1 MVAANVLVILL
12 AVVRCLHLS
21 DGSSHWVVTENGRVQ
36 AQLDTVFNLRRP
48 YDLVAFM
55 KQEDRGGTILQ
66 LKRELL
72 QRKEEIDKNEDRDTG
87 LEQRFYKTDIDCVAA
102 GKPLPEFDLY
112 ISTVLPLEN
121 KGIRPEEHIDLSITP
136 RDNLHQPDCR
146 LFSELEYNNSY
157 IREKDE
163 TDKSKYRHTGNTDN
177 SGVKIKPCHYN
188 GSTSWTD
195 YLSHFEMCAL
205 VNNWS
210 ENRKGLYLAVS
221 LMGQAQAVLGDLPSE
236 KRQNYSDLVS
246 ALEERFAPSSQT
258 ELYRVQFKERR
269 QRASESLPE
278 LGQSIRRL
286 SNLAYP
292 TAPLDV
298 RETLGKE
305 QFIDALVDSEM
316 RLRIKQSR
324 PKGLNDAVR
333 LAVELE
339 AYNKAENKVREGR
352 GYLRQTM
359 NDDEFDREEK
369 ITKSDSPT
377 KDIASWMQTME
388 KSLSTL
394 TTEIAKLKSSGTNE
408 GRYYAKTR
416 YTQKTVAYPEEIRTI
431 IMEIRGDGSVKTLMK
446 TRKQNNRKT
455 NEGAVTTASEDAGM
469 YVKLNVGDIEA
480 KFVVDTG
487 ATLTLVSS
495 KLYDMLTPLDK
506 SYLSEVKTS
515 VRSVCGTKL
524 ELRGKGRFNLHFG
537 PNMLQSEAVVTDLQV
552 DGILGLDFMKRHN
565 CLIDVKNGHFCI
577 GDFRVD
583 LCFQG
588 SIGCYRVVASEA
600 VVIPPRSEIV
610 INGTVCLAEGQKLP
624 ADNALLEANEHA
636 GKDYILTA
644 RTLVRSGEK
653 VPVRLMNTELDP
665 KTIYPGTTI
674 AQMSGVEQV
683 LDGNI
688 SSNEQ
693 KHDGLRPDLQDLL
706 DRTSD
711 ELTSKDKQK
720 VKSLLIE
727 NQNLFASSDVDLGR
741 TNLVKHE
748 INTGNARP
756 FKEPPRRTP
765 YHLNKVVNDNLD
777 KMLQKEII
785 KDIPAHKLAWELK
798 EKLEHSHSF
807 VRGKIKGQMRR
818 QKHYHDLKLS
828 YQNFRKDDEVY
839 VYFPVKKPGMSS
851 KLTSF
856 WKGPF
861 KILDK
866 YGDLTYK
873 VDCGYRGKPQVIHVD
888 RLKKKNKQT
897 LRTESDNNTFVPLD
911 TENDTAENDPIET
924 PYVQDIA
931 VHESTLPVEETEES
945 SHEGRRTRRK
955 PAWMADYIVK

>member
-1 MVAANVLVILL
+1 MIRVWDQEGPHCQEREIMKKLIYQHSTTRIRTKLL
-12 AVVRCLHLS
+12 KFSQIDLKE
-21 DGSSHWVVTENGRVQ
+21 G
-36 AQLDTVFNLRRP
+36 DTL
-48 YDLVAFM
+48 
-55 KQEDRGGTILQ
+55 
-66 LKRELL
+66 
-72 QRKEEIDKNEDRDTG
+72 
-87 LEQRFYKTDIDCVAA
+87 
-102 GKPLPEFDLY
+102 PLP
-112 ISTVLPLEN
+112 
-121 KGIRPEEHIDLSITP
+121 ID
-136 RDNLHQPDCR
+136 
-146 LFSELEYNNSY
+146 NSY
-157 IREKDE
+157 IREKDK

-177 SGVKIKPCHYN
+177 SGVKIKPCQYN

-210 ENRKGLYLAVS
+210 ENQKGLYLAVS

-236 KRQNYSDLVS
+236 KRQNFSDLVS

-269 QRASESLPE
+269 QKASESLPE

-359 NDDEFDREEK
+359 NDDELGREEK

-394 TTEIAKLKSSGTNE
+394 TTEMAKLKTSGTNE
-408 GRYYAKTR
+408 GSYNSKTR
-416 YTQKTVAYPEEIRTI
+416 YTQSKRTNKGCYNCGKFGHLA
-431 IMEIRGDGSVKTLMK
+431 RDCRLPRRNQNNYNGNKGDGSVKTLMK

-506 SYLSEVKTS
+506 SYLSEVKTT
-515 VRSVCGTKL
+515 VRSVCGNKL

-577 GDFRVD
+577 GDFKVD

-765 YHLNKVVNDNLD
+765 RFEDPATKIVKMQAIIPLSERKKVLQFSHDDKCSAHLGIHKTLAKIRQSYYWPGLQNDVRTYINGCDKCAKRKSPQKSKRAPMALVEANGPMERIATDILGELPETESGNKYILVVSDYYTKWTESFAMPNMEAKTVAKIIVEEVIVRFGVPHWIHSDQGRQFESLLFQEMCCILNIKKTRTTPYHPKSD
-777 KMLQKEII
+777 
-785 KDIPAHKLAWELK
+785 
-798 EKLEHSHSF
+798 
-807 VRGKIKGQMRR
+807 
-818 QKHYHDLKLS
+818 
-828 YQNFRKDDEVY
+828 
-839 VYFPVKKPGMSS
+839 GM
-851 KLTSF
+851 
-856 WKGPF
+856 
-861 KILDK
+861 
-866 YGDLTYK
+866 
-873 VDCGYRGKPQVIHVD
+873 VE

-911 TENDTAENDPIET
+911 TENDTAENDLIET
-924 PYVQDIA
+924 PYSQDIA
-931 VHESTLPVEETEES
+931 VHESTLPDEEQ
-945 SHEGRRTRRK
+945 RK
-955 PAWMADYIVK
+955 VVMKGAVQGENQLGWQITLLNSFSIFK

>member
-1 MVAANVLVILL
+1 
-12 AVVRCLHLS
+12 
-21 DGSSHWVVTENGRVQ
+21 
-36 AQLDTVFNLRRP
+36 
-48 YDLVAFM
+48 
-55 KQEDRGGTILQ
+55 
-66 LKRELL
+66 
-72 QRKEEIDKNEDRDTG
+72 
-87 LEQRFYKTDIDCVAA
+87 
-102 GKPLPEFDLY
+102 
-112 ISTVLPLEN
+112 
-121 KGIRPEEHIDLSITP
+121 
-136 RDNLHQPDCR
+136 
-146 LFSELEYNNSY
+146 
-157 IREKDE
+157 
-163 TDKSKYRHTGNTDN
+163 
-177 SGVKIKPCHYN
+177 
-188 GSTSWTD
+188 
-195 YLSHFEMCAL
+195 
-205 VNNWS
+205 
-210 ENRKGLYLAVS
+210 
-221 LMGQAQAVLGDLPSE
+221 
-236 KRQNYSDLVS
+236 
-246 ALEERFAPSSQT
+246 
-258 ELYRVQFKERR
+258 
-269 QRASESLPE
+269 
-278 LGQSIRRL
+278 
-286 SNLAYP
+286 
-292 TAPLDV
+292 
-298 RETLGKE
+298 
-305 QFIDALVDSEM
+305 M

-359 NDDEFDREEK
+359 NDDELGREEK

-394 TTEIAKLKSSGTNE
+394 TTEMAKLKTSGTNE
-408 GRYYAKTR
+408 GSSYNKTR
-416 YTQKTVAYPEEIRTI
+416 YTQSKRTNKGCYNCGKFGHLA
-431 IMEIRGDGSVKTLMK
+431 RDCRLPRRNQNNYNGNKGDGSVKTLMK

-506 SYLSEVKTS
+506 SYLSEVKTT
-515 VRSVCGTKL
+515 VRSVCGNKL

-577 GDFRVD
+577 GDFKVD

-727 NQNLFASSDVDLGR
+727 NQNLKFRNNDHDLKIVTEWVEKDERPDYKDISDKGFFLRSLWNQWNNLELRDGLIYRRFEDPATKIVKMQAIIPLSERKKVLQFSHDDKCSAHLGIHKTLAKIRQSYYWPGLQNDVRTYINGCDKCAKRKSPQKSKRAPMALVEANGPMERIATDILGELPETESGNKYILVVSDYYTKWTESFAMPNMEAKTVAKIIVEEVIVRFGVPHWIHSDQGR
-741 TNLVKHE
+741 QFESLLFQEMCCILNIKKTR
-748 INTGNARP
+748 T
-756 FKEPPRRTP
+756 TP
-765 YHLNKVVNDNLD
+765 YHPKSD
-777 KMLQKEII
+777 
-785 KDIPAHKLAWELK
+785 
-798 EKLEHSHSF
+798 
-807 VRGKIKGQMRR
+807 
-818 QKHYHDLKLS
+818 
-828 YQNFRKDDEVY
+828 
-839 VYFPVKKPGMSS
+839 GM
-851 KLTSF
+851 
-856 WKGPF
+856 
-861 KILDK
+861 
-866 YGDLTYK
+866 
-873 VDCGYRGKPQVIHVD
+873 VE

-931 VHESTLPVEETEES
+931 VHESTLPGEDVQGKLVMKGVVQGENQLGWQITLLNS
-945 SHEGRRTRRK
+945 FC
-955 PAWMADYIVK
+955 IFN

>member
-1 MVAANVLVILL
+1 
-12 AVVRCLHLS
+12 
-21 DGSSHWVVTENGRVQ
+21 
-36 AQLDTVFNLRRP
+36 
-48 YDLVAFM
+48 
-55 KQEDRGGTILQ
+55 
-66 LKRELL
+66 
-72 QRKEEIDKNEDRDTG
+72 
-87 LEQRFYKTDIDCVAA
+87 
-102 GKPLPEFDLY
+102 
-112 ISTVLPLEN
+112 
-121 KGIRPEEHIDLSITP
+121 
-136 RDNLHQPDCR
+136 
-146 LFSELEYNNSY
+146 
-157 IREKDE
+157 
-163 TDKSKYRHTGNTDN
+163 
-177 SGVKIKPCHYN
+177 
-188 GSTSWTD
+188 
-195 YLSHFEMCAL
+195 
-205 VNNWS
+205 
-210 ENRKGLYLAVS
+210 
-221 LMGQAQAVLGDLPSE
+221 MGQAQAVLGDLPSE
-236 KRQNYSDLVS
+236 KRQNFSDLVS

-269 QRASESLPE
+269 QKASESLPE

-359 NDDEFDREEK
+359 NDDELGREEK

-394 TTEIAKLKSSGTNE
+394 TTEMAKLKTSGTNE
-408 GRYYAKTR
+408 GSSYNKTR
-416 YTQKTVAYPEEIRTI
+416 YTQSKRTNKGCYNCGKFGHLA
-431 IMEIRGDGSVKTLMK
+431 RDCRLPRRNQNNYNGNKGDGSVKTLMK

-506 SYLSEVKTS
+506 SYLSEVKTT
-515 VRSVCGTKL
+515 VRSVCGNKL

-552 DGILGLDFMKRHN
+552 DGINRLLPSG
-565 CLIDVKNGHFCI
+565 C
-577 GDFRVD
+577 FR
-583 LCFQG
+583 
-588 SIGCYRVVASEA
+588 SGCYTARSASEA
-600 VVIPPRSEIV
+600 VIPPRSEIV

-777 KMLQKEII
+777 KMLQKGII
-785 KDIPAHKLAWELK
+785 EP
-798 EKLEHSHSF
+798 SHS
-807 VRGKIKGQMRR
+807 
-818 QKHYHDLKLS
+818 
-828 YQNFRKDDEVY
+828 
-839 VYFPVKKPGMSS
+839 P
-851 KLTSF
+851 
-856 WKGPF
+856 W
-861 KILDK
+861 
-866 YGDLTYK
+866 
-873 VDCGYRGKPQVIHVD
+873 
-888 RLKKKNKQT
+888 
-897 LRTESDNNTFVPLD
+897 
-911 TENDTAENDPIET
+911 A
-924 PYVQDIA
+924 A
-931 VHESTLPVEETEES
+931 
-945 SHEGRRTRRK
+945 
-955 PAWMADYIVK
+955 